1 MTKKAAPA
9 KKTSSAKN
17 DAKKVRSL
25 CHSYCSAAADNPLQ
39 EAAKKA
45 AAKPKA
51 RQTKTAAKA
60 AGTTTKRAS
69 ARKA

>member
-1 MTKKAAPA
+1 MLRRFVC
-9 KKTSSAKN
+9 SSLFHF
-17 DAKKVRSL
+17 DAVANG
-25 CHSYCSAAADNPLQ
+25 YLQ